1 MKKITTIFTM
11 VLLAGLSWQTN
22 AQNGGDTCATAVIV
36 EDGAVTGTVINDA
49 SGGINGGD
57 SAWFVYTASSDGTLA
72 INSCLGGEDTRLYI
86 WNDCMDGASAAD
98 NDDSC
103 PFAPD
108 GSGFSY
114 ASEIVGFEVLSGE
127 DYFIQWDDRWGE
139 AAFNWSVT
147 FTSSGLA
154 NDDCAGAIA
163 VACDET
169 VTGSTADAT
178 DSGSNPSPDVWY
190 SYSGGAGTITLS
202 LCDGGTDYDS
212 YLRVFD
218 ACDGM
223 EIAFNDDFC
232 GAQSEVTFEAN
243 GMSTYYIMVEGFS
256 NSSGNYSMAITC
268 EPAVDECPVA
278 TGLTATSVTE
288 TTADIAWD
296 VIPEAT
302 EGYQLQVYTEG
313 GQAAGDPPVYF
324 SPAFIATD
332 VAMETATGLSPDSMY
347 EMLVVN
353 VCSLDPNVFSF
364 SDLAFFSTSSAGLAN
379 DDCAGAIAVA
389 CDETV
394 TGSTADATDSG
405 SNAAPDVW
413 YSYSGEAGTITV
425 SLCDGGTDYDS
436 LLRIFDACDGAEI
449 VFNDDSCGLQSEVAF
464 EADGTSTYY
473 IMVEGWGTS
482 SGNYSLAITCEPAV
496 DECPVATG
504 LTATS
509 VTDTTADIAWD
520 VIPEATEGYQLQVFT
535 EGGQAAGDPPVYFS
549 PAFIATDVAMET
561 ATGLSP
567 DSMYEMLVVTIC
579 NLDPNVFSFS
589 DLAFFSTM
597 PLGLADSAIV
607 GYTVS
612 PNPAK
617 NSINLNA
624 AFSIENVIVSN
635 VLGQKVMTNK
645 GGSAALTLDIS
656 NLQVGTYFMKAT
668 VNGIDVV
675 ERFIKQ

>member
-22 AQNGGDTCATAVIV
+22 AQNGGDTCTTAVMI
-36 EDGAVTGTVINDA
+36 EAGDVTGTEINDL
-49 SGGINGGD
+49 SGGSNGGD
-57 SAWFVYTASSDGTLA
+57 SAWFVFTAPSDGALT
-72 INSCLGGEDTRLYI
+72 INSCLGGVDTRL
-86 WNDCMDGASAAD
+86 WLWADCADGASTA
-98 NDDSC
+98 NDDDTC

-108 GSGFSY
+108 GSGSSW
-114 ASEIVGFEVLSGE
+114 ASEIANFEVLSGE
-127 DYFIQWDDRWGE
+127 DYFIQWDDRWTGSE
-139 AAFNWSVT
+139 GPFNWSVT

-232 GAQSEVTFEAN
+232 AAQSEVTFEAN

-268 EPAVDECPVA
+268 EPAVDECPA
-278 TGLTATSVTE
+278 AMNITATSITE

-296 VIPEAT
+296 VVPEAVD
-302 EGYQLQVYTEG
+302 GYQVGVYNAGTDDLAYVSPLL
-313 GQAAGDPPVYF
+313 AAGTVMD
-324 SPAFIATD
+324 
-332 VAMETATGLSPDSMY
+332 TATGLSSDSMY
-347 EMLVVN
+347 EAVV
-353 VCSLDPNVFSF
+353 VSICSLADEVGTISERVP
-364 SDLAFFSTSSAGLAN
+364 FSTTTAGLAN

-436 LLRIFDACDGAEI
+436 YLRIFDACDGAEI
-449 VFNDDSCGLQSEVAF
+449 VNNDDSCGLQSEVAF

-473 IMVEGWGTS
+473 IMVEGFGS
-482 SGNYSLAITCEPAV
+482 NSGNYSMAITCEPAGS
-496 DECPVATG
+496 DCNA
-504 LTATS
+504 AANIAIS
-509 VTDTTADIAWD
+509 DITDVSAVVSWD
-520 VIPEATEGYQLQVFT
+520 DEATAVDGYQVGVYNAGTDDLAYVSPLL
-535 EGGQAAGDPPVYFS
+535 AAGTVMD
-549 PAFIATDVAMET
+549 T
-561 ATGLSP
+561 ATGLSS
-567 DSMYEMLVVTIC
+567 DSMYEAVVVSIC
-579 NLDPNVFSFS
+579 SLAEEVFIVSERF
-589 DLAFFSTM
+589 AFSTIA
-597 PLGLADSAIV
+597 LGLADSAIV